1 MPNLLRHFSIGC
13 DDVERGRAF
22 YERVFGWHIEP
33 WGPPDYY
40 LIFPEVAS
48 RGVTGDLSKRRDKGA
63 ADGLHGFVCT
73 FGVDDLQP
81 IVAAVVANGGAIEDS
96 EYRIEGVGN
105 LVYIRDTEG
114 NRVGVMRYDHA
125 IDA

>member
-1 MPNLLRHFSIGC
+1 MPNPLRHFSIGC
-13 DDVERGRAF
+13 DDVERGRTF
-22 YERVFGWHIEP
+22 YEHVFGWHIEP

-40 LIFPEVAS
+40 LIFPDFPN
-48 RGVTGDLSKRRDKGA
+48 RGVTGDLYQRQNRGA
-63 ADGLHGFVCT
+63 TDGHHGFVCT
-73 FGVDDLQP
+73 FGVEDLQP
-81 IVAAVVANGGAIEDS
+81 IVTAVVAQGGYIEDS